1 MKQDFEVEVLGYWMD
16 GCPKILPNIFSD
28 SHMVYVRTMMYP
40 IKGSLSLKES
50 FTNLG
55 NTTTYTVDGR
65 TKIPKFRGDKIS
77 NKNHLR
83 HQFAPT

>member
-16 GCPKILPNIFSD
+16 GCPKFLPNIFSD
-28 SHMVYVRTMMYP
+28 SHMVYVLAMMYP

-50 FTNLG
+50 FKNLG

-65 TKIPKFRGDKIS
+65 NP
-77 NKNHLR
+77 
-83 HQFAPT
+83 APVDR